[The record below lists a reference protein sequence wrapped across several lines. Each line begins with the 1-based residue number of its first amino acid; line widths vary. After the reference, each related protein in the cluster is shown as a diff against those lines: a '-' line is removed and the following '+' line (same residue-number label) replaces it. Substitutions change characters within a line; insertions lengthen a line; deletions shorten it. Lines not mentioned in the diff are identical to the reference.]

1 MPFAQSS
8 VVLLFADRGDGEYR
22 PLLRLGFED
31 ASGEVV
37 LMPSRHDEELPRII
51 VQTGRKD
58 GVVPIPHPL
67 SVSDGVCLVCILYR
81 VVDDRN
87 IDGCTCQ
94 RTSYADRLVK
104 SSMSYHL
111 EEIDIP
117 QITPRIRADIR
128 AVEIGFGE
136 YRLILLAVYRSLNR
150 ARKLLREVGGV
161 GASDDF
167 QVGVLSECPCGEIAG
182 DDFRLSVLRGHEN
195 HQVLDLALQQHLA
208 MIRDELMEPLQLI
221 FRIAITEETR
231 KGGRSFEFQLLALQ
245 PHQLFACLDCR

>member
-1 MPFAQSS
+1 MLLIQGIELARGTGFLLLQLLDGVARRPQCVADMPFAQSA
-8 VVLLFADRGDGEYR
+8 VVFLFADRRDGEYR

-94 RTSYADRLVK
+94 RTSYADRFVK
-104 SSMSYHL
+104 TTMADHFEKVNIS
-111 EEIDIP
+111 
-117 QITPRIRADIR
+117 QIAPCIHTGIRAIE
-128 AVEIGFGE
+128 VGSGK
-136 YRLILLAVYRSLNR
+136 YCLILLAVYRPLN
-150 ARKLLREVGGV
+150 
-161 GASDDF
+161 
-167 QVGVLSECPCGEIAG
+167 
-182 DDFRLSVLRGHEN
+182 
-195 HQVLDLALQQHLA
+195 
-208 MIRDELMEPLQLI
+208 
-221 FRIAITEETR
+221 
-231 KGGRSFEFQLLALQ
+231 
-245 PHQLFACLDCR
+245 